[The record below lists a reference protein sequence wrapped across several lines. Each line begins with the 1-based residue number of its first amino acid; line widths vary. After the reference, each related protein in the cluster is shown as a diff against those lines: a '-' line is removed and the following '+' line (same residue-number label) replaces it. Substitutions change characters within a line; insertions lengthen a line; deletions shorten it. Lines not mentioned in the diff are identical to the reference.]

1 MSTDAKRGRAHGPL
15 LRRQVVALCED
26 QDEAITASSLDL
38 GRSWDFV
45 ANRSSS
51 VIQYT
56 LSISITHDV
65 VVYIRFTSHD
75 VTSLKKLVHNR
86 KESSRC
92 LDISRH
98 LDNHQVL
105 TSIQFQL
112 SRNRDVITPKEFD
125 PSRHES
131 RAQTTFQVVAMLST
145 VSNFS
150 LYMPVDSLPKAIY
163 QELYEDYR
171 QHFRSADIRSM
182 YNGKGGSKFD
192 VAQYR
197 SGVATDQCLAPSHKT
212 NKRSASPVPASQQS
226 TASEASTVA
235 ATTPPAYK
243 NDGQKVND
251 DLAPPPYYDGMSVI
265 PIASS
270 FSRLIKYTCSGKTR
284 LSSSSEDCLK
294 HNLSDD
300 DADVNLQPEKRSRV
314 ADTSI
319 STASHE
325 IYMLKAIIDQQ
336 KAVIQ
341 QLMEKVDALDGR
353 VGHVEEAQELVD
365 DRLDSLDV
373 QVHEVETDVNAVELK
388 CDAFT
393 TELSEIRQ
401 ESEQWTGAVDE
412 YVECAKESVMFDMVE
427 HGKSCIDQYAKS
439 KHTEMHRASDIKNDL
454 KRILKEVLD
463 HQDINATTG

>member
-38 GRSWDFV
+38 GRSWDFA

-56 LSISITHDV
+56 LSISVTHDV

-75 VTSLKKLVHNR
+75 ITSLKKLLHNR

-92 LDISRH
+92 HDISRH
-98 LDNHQVL
+98 LDNHQVF

-125 PSRHES
+125 PTSHES

-171 QHFRSADIRSM
+171 QHFRTADIRSM

-197 SGVATDQCLAPSHKT
+197 SGVVTDLCLAPSPKT
-212 NKRSASPVPASQQS
+212 SNEGALPVPASQQS

-243 NDGQKVND
+243 NAGQKVND
-251 DLAPPPYYDGMSVI
+251 DLAPPPYYDG
-265 PIASS
+265 
-270 FSRLIKYTCSGKTR
+270 KTR
-284 LSSSSEDCLK
+284 LSNFSEDCLK

-300 DADVNLQPEKRSRV
+300 DADVNLQLEKRSRV
-314 ADTSI
+314 AGTSV

-325 IYMLKAIIDQQ
+325 IHVLKAIIDQQ

-341 QLMEKVDALDGR
+341 KLMEKVDALDGR
-353 VGHVEEAQELVD
+353 VGHIEEAQELAD

-463 HQDINATTG
+463 HQDINATTA

>member
-1 MSTDAKRGRAHGPL
+1 
-15 LRRQVVALCED
+15 
-26 QDEAITASSLDL
+26 
-38 GRSWDFV
+38 
-45 ANRSSS
+45 
-51 VIQYT
+51 
-56 LSISITHDV
+56 
-65 VVYIRFTSHD
+65 
-75 VTSLKKLVHNR
+75 
-86 KESSRC
+86 
-92 LDISRH
+92 
-98 LDNHQVL
+98 
-105 TSIQFQL
+105 
-112 SRNRDVITPKEFD
+112 
-125 PSRHES
+125 
-131 RAQTTFQVVAMLST
+131 MLST

-171 QHFRSADIRSM
+171 QHFRTADIRSM

-192 VAQYR
+192 VARYR
-197 SGVATDQCLAPSHKT
+197 SGVATDQCLAPSPKT
-212 NKRSASPVPASQQS
+212 SNGGASPVPASQQS

-243 NDGQKVND
+243 NAGQKVND
-251 DLAPPPYYDGMSVI
+251 DLAPPPYYDG
-265 PIASS
+265 
-270 FSRLIKYTCSGKTR
+270 KTR
-284 LSSSSEDCLK
+284 LSNFSEDCLK

-300 DADVNLQPEKRSRV
+300 DADVNLQPEKRPRV
-314 ADTSI
+314 ADSSV

-325 IYMLKAIIDQQ
+325 IHILKAIIDQQ

-341 QLMEKVDALDGR
+341 KLMDKVDAFDGR
-353 VGHVEEAQELVD
+353 VGHIEEAQELAD

-427 HGKSCIDQYAKS
+427 HGKSCLDQYAKS

-463 HQDINATTG
+463 HQDINATTA

>member
-26 QDEAITASSLDL
+26 QDEAIITSSLDL

-56 LSISITHDV
+56 LSISITRDV

-98 LDNHQVL
+98 LDNHQVF

-197 SGVATDQCLAPSHKT
+197 SGVATDQCLPPSHKT

-226 TASEASTVA
+226 TASEVSTVA

-251 DLAPPPYYDGMSVI
+251 DLAPPPYYD
-265 PIASS
+265 
-270 FSRLIKYTCSGKTR
+270 GKTR

-314 ADTSI
+314 ADTSV

-325 IYMLKAIIDQQ
+325 IHVLKAIIDQQ

-353 VGHVEEAQELVD
+353 VGHIEEAQELVD

-373 QVHEVETDVNAVELK
+373 QVHEVGTDVNAVELK

-393 TELSEIRQ
+393 TELSDIRQ

-412 YVECAKESVMFDMVE
+412 YIECAKESVMFDMVE

-454 KRILKEVLD
+454 KRILKDVLD